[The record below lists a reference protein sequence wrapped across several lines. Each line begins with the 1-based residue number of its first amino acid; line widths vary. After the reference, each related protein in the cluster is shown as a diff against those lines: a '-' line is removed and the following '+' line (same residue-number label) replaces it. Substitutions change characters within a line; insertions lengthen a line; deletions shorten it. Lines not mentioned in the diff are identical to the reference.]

1 MSSPIRRS
9 LPLRG
14 QAENARPTG
23 PKPFSREWHNLPP
36 ERKVPA
42 PKRRLGVPAW
52 LPSERALT
60 IAVVALLVLASS
72 IIQTGWAPNVA
83 GSGNGDPGDGAI
95 VAGAGHL
102 VAPTATATSAVVP
115 AVATEAPDE
124 PATTETTDQA
134 AVTETTAPAEPTAP
148 TDEGGDQDEDIS
160 LGGQGAAGQ
169 VDDETTEASDDKRS
183 NDEGESDGEM
193 PEDPD
198 ATARTEAMEG
208 AILPH
213 YRILA
218 YYGHPADERMGILG
232 QFEMEELL
240 AQLLDEAATY
250 NAADPERPV
259 MPAFELIAS
268 VAQGDPMSDGSWLG
282 RTDHET
288 IMEYVEFTEEKGI
301 LLILDIQIGYTSVQ
315 EDMAM
320 VEEYLRYPHVHLAI
334 DPEFS
339 LEEPDIPGQVIGGVD
354 AEEVTYAQE
363 RLVEICAE
371 EGIPPKV
378 LIVHRFRHEMI
389 RDDDKVKPVEGVQLV
404 IDMDGFGHPGL
415 KIDSYTI
422 FITDKDPEYAGIK
435 VFYDQD
441 VPVMT
446 AEEVLDLGPPPDYI
460 MYQ

>member
-36 ERKVPA
+36 ERRVPA

-52 LPSERALT
+52 LPSERTLT
-60 IAVVALLVLASS
+60 IAVVALLVLTST

-83 GSGNGDPGDGAI
+83 GSGNGDPGEGAI
-95 VAGAGHL
+95 AAGAGRIID
-102 VAPTATATSAVVP
+102 PTATSAVVVP
-115 AVATEAPDE
+115 AVATEAPD
-124 PATTETTDQA
+124 TTVATDQA
-134 AVTETTAPAEPTAP
+134 VATETTAPAETAEP
-148 TDEGGDQDEDIS
+148 TDEGGDQGEDIS
-160 LGGQGAAGQ
+160 LDGQSAGSE
-169 VDDETTEASDDKRS
+169 VDEETSD
-183 NDEGESDGEM
+183 DEGESDDAGGSGGEM
-193 PEDPD
+193 PEDAD
-198 ATARTEAMEG
+198 ATARTAAMEG
-208 AILPH
+208 AILPD

-315 EDMAM
+315 EDMAN
-320 VEEYLRYPHVHLAI
+320 VEEYLRYPNVHLAI

-339 LEEPDIPGQVIGGVD
+339 LSEPDIPGEVIGGVD

-389 RDDDKVKPVEGVQLV
+389 RDDDKVKPIEGVQLV

-435 VFYDQD
+435 IFYDQD
-441 VPVMT
+441 VPVMS

>member
-36 ERKVPA
+36 ERQVPP

-60 IAVVALLVLASS
+60 IAVVALLVLTST
-72 IIQTGWAPNVA
+72 ILQTGLAPNVA
-83 GSGNGDPGDGAI
+83 GSGDPGDGAI
-95 VAGAGHL
+95 AAGAGR
-102 VAPTATATSAVVP
+102 VIDPTATATSPVVVP
-115 AVATEAPDE
+115 VVATEAPDE
-124 PATTETTDQA
+124 PTATETTEPEEPSET
-134 AVTETTAPAEPTAP
+134 AVPTEPS
-148 TDEGGDQDEDIS
+148 DEGGDDDIS
-160 LGGQGAAGQ
+160 LGGQGAGGE
-169 VDDETTEASDDKRS
+169 VDDEPTEASDDEG
-183 NDEGESDGEM
+183 NDDEGAEDGQM
-193 PEDPD
+193 PEDPEV
-198 ATARTEAMEG
+198 TARTAAMEG
-208 AILPH
+208 AILPK

-232 QFEMEELL
+232 QFSMEELL

-250 NAADPERPV
+250 NAADPDRPV
-259 MPAFELIAS
+259 IPAFELIAS

-282 RTDHET
+282 YTDRET
-288 IMEYVEFTEEKGI
+288 IMEYVEFTAENDI

-315 EDMAM
+315 EDMAL
-320 VEEYLRYPHVHLAI
+320 VEEFLRYPNVHLAI

-339 LEEPDIPGQVIGGVD
+339 LSEPDIPGEVIGGVD

-446 AEEVLDLGPPPDYI
+446 AEEVLDLNPPPDYI